1 MFEDSENGRFIDP
14 SSSCQP
20 PKTKKRKGKKAASS
34 QSKEV
39 TVDPGLAALGVT
51 PNMPPSYVPPFTV
64 PPSFVPPQNVH
75 PSFVPPSNAP
85 QHNAPPQNVPPSFVP
100 PSNAPPQNVPPSF
113 VPPSNAPPHNAPPQN
128 VPPQNVPPQNVP
140 HLMCPRLVCLHLM
153 CLCRFHQTAACLTG
167 IRLSLLSPIGPA
179 RPRSLLPQLILPLP
193 RLLHLSMAISGILAC
208 LLTTMRSLC
217 SLPTFKN
224 AMVAVQYF
232 PKDPEVLLLIFAL
245 SMLVRGL

>member
-1 MFEDSENGRFIDP
+1 M
-14 SSSCQP
+14 
-20 PKTKKRKGKKAASS
+20 
-34 QSKEV
+34 
-39 TVDPGLAALGVT
+39 
-51 PNMPPSYVPPFTV
+51 
-64 PPSFVPPQNVH
+64 
-75 PSFVPPSNAP
+75 
-85 QHNAPPQNVPPSFVP
+85 
-100 PSNAPPQNVPPSF
+100 PPQNVPPSF

-128 VPPQNVPPQNVP
+128 VPPSFVPPSNAPPHNAPPQNVPPQNVP

-179 RPRSLLPQLILPLP
+179 RPRSLLPQLFLPLP

-245 SMLVRGL
+245 SMLIRGL

>member
-75 PSFVPPSNAP
+75 
-85 QHNAPPQNVPPSFVP
+85 
-100 PSNAPPQNVPPSF
+100 PSF

-245 SMLVRGL
+245 SMLIRGL

>member
-1 MFEDSENGRFIDP
+1 M
-14 SSSCQP
+14 
-20 PKTKKRKGKKAASS
+20 AASLTLLLLVS
-34 QSKEV
+34 LQKPRNGKGRKQQV
-39 TVDPGLAALGVT
+39 ANRKRWLWIPGRQHLESHLICPRLICPHLLFPHLLCPHLMR
-51 PNMPPSYVPPFTV
+51 PNIM
-64 PPSFVPPQNVH
+64 H
-75 PSFVPPSNAP
+75 P
-85 QHNAPPQNVPPSFVP
+85 HKMC
-100 PSNAPPQNVPPSF
+100 
-113 VPPSNAPPHNAPPQN
+113 PHLMRPHIMHPRKMC
-128 VPPQNVPPQNVP
+128 PHLLCPHLMRPHIMHPRKMCP

-245 SMLVRGL
+245 SMLIRGL